1 MCFNMYSTTTTTT
14 NLRSSF
20 PVLLDNPEP
29 RPCLGVVRISSAP
42 VRMSQFCSS
51 QHLQE
56 FCTKSL
62 KQYLRET
69 LELQSAK
76 ESEKKINIRVNNVC
90 QDNQHCQDTSS
101 FSSSSN
107 SSCNSS
113 YSDKPTE
120 SKQRTI
126 PHFIQ
131 WQAPIVEWLNPLRE
145 WQVVVES

>member
-1 MCFNMYSTTTTTT
+1 
-14 NLRSSF
+14 
-20 PVLLDNPEP
+20 
-29 RPCLGVVRISSAP
+29 
-42 VRMSQFCSS
+42 MSQFCSS

-69 LELQSAK
+69 LELQAVK

-90 QDNQHCQDTSS
+90 QDNHHCQDTSS
-101 FSSSSN
+101 SSSSY
-107 SSCNSS
+107 SSS
-113 YSDKPTE
+113 YSEKPTE

-145 WQVVVES
+145 WQVVVLSLEVIIINIIITRVL